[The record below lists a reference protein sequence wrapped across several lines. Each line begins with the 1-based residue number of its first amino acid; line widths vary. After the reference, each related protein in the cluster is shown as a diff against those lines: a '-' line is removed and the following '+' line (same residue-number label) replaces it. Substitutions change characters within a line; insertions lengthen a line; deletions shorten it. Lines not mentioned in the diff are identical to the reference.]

1 MAVNRTKQESELVS
15 AAEALDEGFR
25 RFEQLTEGIQ
35 RVPLNSQ
42 KNLLRASEMLTEIAG
57 LGEALQGKLGSV
69 VAAIAK
75 FREKQE
81 GQADR
86 VQKQAEQVQERSRAL
101 QGLLEQYRILG
112 ESARQLNLG
121 LQKLSTAIGDGGG
134 ATAVLSGLQ
143 ELEPGV
149 EELMK
154 GASSL
159 TERANAL
166 GFADMA
172 HQADSL
178 KQQLQAV
185 RNKVNLLRQDTPRA

>member
-1 MAVNRTKQESELVS
+1 MKRESELVS
-15 AAEALDEGFR
+15 AAEALDQGFR

-57 LGEALQGKLGSV
+57 LGETLQGKLGSV
-69 VAAIAK
+69 VAAITK
-75 FREKQE
+75 FRQKQE
-81 GQADR
+81 GQADQ

-101 QGLLEQYRILG
+101 QGLLEQYRVLG

-121 LQKLSTAIGDGGG
+121 LQKLSAAVGDGGG
-134 ATAVLSGLQ
+134 ASSALAGLQ
-143 ELEPGV
+143 ELEPGI
-149 EELMK
+149 EELMR

-185 RNKVNLLRQDTPRA
+185 RNKVSLLRQDTPQA

>member
-1 MAVNRTKQESELVS
+1 MNRTKQESELVS

-25 RFEQLTEGIQ
+25 RFEQLTESIQ
-35 RVPLNSQ
+35 QVPLNSQ

-57 LGEALQGKLGSV
+57 LGEALQRQLGSI

-75 FREKQE
+75 FRQQQE

-101 QGLLEQYRILG
+101 QGLLEQYRTLG

-121 LQKLSTAIGDGGG
+121 LQKLSMAPGDGSG
-134 ATAVLSGLQ
+134 ASSLLAKLQ
-143 ELEPGV
+143 EFEPGV
-149 EELMK
+149 EELIR

-159 TERANAL
+159 NERANAL
-166 GFADMA
+166 GFADIA

-178 KQQLQAV
+178 RQQLQAV
-185 RNKVNLLRQDTPRA
+185 RNKVNLLRQGTPMA

>member
-1 MAVNRTKQESELVS
+1 VNRSKQESELVS

-57 LGEALQGKLGSV
+57 LGEALQRQLGSV

-75 FREKQE
+75 FRQRQE

-101 QGLLEQYRILG
+101 QGLLEQYRTLG

-121 LQKLSTAIGDGGG
+121 LQKLSTSAAGGSG
-134 ATAVLSGLQ
+134 ALAGLQ
-143 ELEPGV
+143 ELEPAV
-149 EELMK
+149 EGLMQ

-159 TERANAL
+159 AERANAL

-178 KQQLQAV
+178 RQQLQAV
-185 RNKVNLLRQDTPRA
+185 RNKVNLLRQDSPQA

>member
-1 MAVNRTKQESELVS
+1 MNRSKQESELVS

-57 LGEALQGKLGSV
+57 LGEALQRQLGSV

-75 FREKQE
+75 FRQKQE

-101 QGLLEQYRILG
+101 QGLLEQYRTLG

-121 LQKLSTAIGDGGG
+121 LQKLSASAADGSG
-134 ATAVLSGLQ
+134 ALAGLQ
-143 ELEPGV
+143 ELEPGI
-149 EELMK
+149 EELMQ

-159 TERANAL
+159 AERANAL
-166 GFADMA
+166 GFADLA

-178 KQQLQAV
+178 RHKC
-185 RNKVNLLRQDTPRA
+185 

>member
-1 MAVNRTKQESELVS
+1 MNRSKQESELVS

-57 LGEALQGKLGSV
+57 LGEALQRQLGSV

-75 FREKQE
+75 FRQKQE

-101 QGLLEQYRILG
+101 QGLLEQYRTLG

-121 LQKLSTAIGDGGG
+121 LQKLSASAADGSG
-134 ATAVLSGLQ
+134 ALAGLQ
-143 ELEPGV
+143 ELEPGI
-149 EELMK
+149 EELMQ

-159 TERANAL
+159 AERANAL
-166 GFADMA
+166 GFADLA
-172 HQADSL
+172 HQGDSL
-178 KQQLQAV
+178 RQQLQAV
-185 RNKVNLLRQDTPRA
+185 RNKVNLLRQDTPQA

>member
-1 MAVNRTKQESELVS
+1 VNRTKPESELVS

-69 VAAIAK
+69 VTAIAK
-75 FREKQE
+75 FRQKQE
-81 GQADR
+81 GQADL

-112 ESARQLNLG
+112 ESARELNQG
-121 LQKLSTAIGDGGG
+121 FQKLSTAVGRGG
-134 ATAVLSGLQ
+134 APSVLAGLQ

-149 EELMK
+149 EQLMK
-154 GASSL
+154 SASNL
-159 TERANAL
+159 IERAHAL

-185 RNKVNLLRQDTPRA
+185 RNKVNLLRQDTPQA

>member
-1 MAVNRTKQESELVS
+1 VNKSKQESELVS
-15 AAEALDEGFR
+15 AAEALDQGFR

-57 LGEALQGKLGSV
+57 LGEALQRQLGSV

-75 FREKQE
+75 FRQKQE

-101 QGLLEQYRILG
+101 QGLLEQYRTLG

-121 LQKLSTAIGDGGG
+121 LQKLSTAAVDGSG
-134 ATAVLSGLQ
+134 AISLLAGLQ

-149 EELMK
+149 EELMQ

-159 TERANAL
+159 AERASVL

-178 KQQLQAV
+178 RQQLQAV
-185 RNKVNLLRQDTPRA
+185 RNKVNLLRQNTPQA

>member
-1 MAVNRTKQESELVS
+1 MNRSKQESELVA

-25 RFEQLTEGIQ
+25 RFEQLTESIQ
-35 RVPLNSQ
+35 QVPLNSQ

-57 LGEALQGKLGSV
+57 LGEALQRQLGSI

-75 FREKQE
+75 FRQQQE

-101 QGLLEQYRILG
+101 QGLLEQYRSLG

-121 LQKLSTAIGDGGG
+121 LQKLSTAPGDASG
-134 ATAVLSGLQ
+134 ASSLLARLQ

-149 EELMK
+149 EELMQ

-166 GFADMA
+166 GFSDMA

-178 KQQLQAV
+178 SQQLQAV
-185 RNKVNLLRQDTPRA
+185 RNKVNLLRQGTPMA